1 MIYLGKKIPPES
13 QFFLFCLGDEIP
25 AQGTVELM
33 VLSAGQVILIFFI
46 ISIFFGT
53 SLLIF
58 LCELIFNKV
67 KPNKTHK
74 KKKKRKKRKEKMFQE
89 LQRKDKLPEDLLRY
103 PNNYP
108 VVYPNNSKYFFR
120 EIELQYS

>member
-1 MIYLGKKIPPES
+1 
-13 QFFLFCLGDEIP
+13 
-25 AQGTVELM
+25 M

-74 KKKKRKKRKEKMFQE
+74 KKKKRKKRKDKMFQE